1 MSRVRLRRLADSQ
14 TRSGC
19 KTPPWS
25 EAFFNPGGHPLLA
38 IPCGLNEVSRGLPR
52 EALLPKFHLKERS
65 AKGLNLRPHGGPR
78 KGPPCPTGI
87 AFAYTADDRYSRRG
101 RSYASS
107 ASEFVTDKE
116 RIRKLVSCTAGE
128 GATSSGQFV
137 AFVRRIRSRPNPAS
151 VIIPD
156 PSEVAD
162 ARR

>member
-1 MSRVRLRRLADSQ
+1 MDADSGRRLSKFL
-14 TRSGC
+14 RWKVSVS
-19 KTPPWS
+19 WS
-25 EAFFNPGGHPLLA
+25 
-38 IPCGLNEVSRGLPR
+38 
-52 EALLPKFHLKERS
+52 
-65 AKGLNLRPHGGPR
+65 
-78 KGPPCPTGI
+78 
-87 AFAYTADDRYSRRG
+87 ADDRYSRRG